1 MLTDPIADMLTRIRN
16 AHLALHKEVSVP
28 RSKIKESIAAILKQ
42 EGYIED
48 VAMEEAEIKISL
60 KYFKGKPVISGL
72 KRVSKPGRR
81 VYVGSTDIPKVQ
93 NGLGICILSTSSGV
107 LAGTQARDRKVGG
120 ELLCEIW

>member
-72 KRVSKPGRR
+72 KRVS
-81 VYVGSTDIPKVQ
+81 
-93 NGLGICILSTSSGV
+93 
-107 LAGTQARDRKVGG
+107 
-120 ELLCEIW
+120 